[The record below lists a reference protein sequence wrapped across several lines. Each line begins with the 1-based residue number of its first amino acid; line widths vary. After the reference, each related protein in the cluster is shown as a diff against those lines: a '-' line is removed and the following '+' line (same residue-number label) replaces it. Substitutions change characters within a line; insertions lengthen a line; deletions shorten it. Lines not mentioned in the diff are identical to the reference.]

1 MFDLSD
7 MKHTFAFLNPF
18 IPFRTLA
25 MLAFLFLTF
34 GLGACQKDTPP
45 TDPDVTVV
53 GSNADTLELQSS
65 PLRYLAL
72 GDSYTIGESVPEAE
86 RWPNQLVDSLRARN
100 AGTVWNDA
108 AIVATTGWTT
118 TNLSNGMDAA
128 QVDTVPWD
136 LVSLL
141 IGVNNQ
147 YQGLPVDD
155 YANEFGALLDRAVSL
170 TGGRAERVFVV
181 SIPDYGY
188 TPFGASNQSSIS
200 AALQTFNDTC
210 FARAQAE
217 GIAHFNITPIS
228 QQHPE
233 IPGLVAP
240 DGLHPSGLQYSLWV
254 ESFVEGVQDLVE

>member
-1 MFDLSD
+1 
-7 MKHTFAFLNPF
+7 MKSTTAFQNPRK
-18 IPFRTLA
+18 PFRALA
-25 MLAFLFLTF
+25 MLASLFIAF

-45 TDPDVTVV
+45 TEPDVTVV
-53 GSNADTLELQSS
+53 GYDADTLVLQGNKM
-65 PLRYLAL
+65 RYLAL
-72 GDSYTIGESVPEAE
+72 GDSYTIGESVPAAE

-100 AGTVWNDA
+100 AATVWNDA

-118 TNLSNGMDAA
+118 ANLSNGMDAA
-128 QVDTVPWD
+128 QVDTATWD

-155 YANEFGALLDRAVSL
+155 YANEFSALLDRAVSL
-170 TGGRAERVFVV
+170 TGGRSDRVFVV

-210 FARAQAE
+210 LAQTQAA

-228 QQHPE
+228 QQHPDT
-233 IPGLVAP
+233 PGLVAP
-240 DGLHPSGLQYSLWV
+240 DSLHPSGLQYSLWV
-254 ESFVEGVQDLVE
+254 ESFVEGVQELVE

>member
-1 MFDLSD
+1 
-7 MKHTFAFLNPF
+7 MKHSTAFQNPCK
-18 IPFRTLA
+18 PFRALA
-25 MLAFLFLTF
+25 MLASLFIAF
-34 GLGACQKDTPP
+34 GLGACQKDDPP
-45 TDPDVTVV
+45 SEPDHTVV
-53 GSNADTLELQSS
+53 GRRPTHLNAKHRN
-65 PLRYLAL
+65 RYLAL

-100 AGTVWNDA
+100 AATVWNDA

-118 TNLSNGMDAA
+118 ANLSNGMDAA
-128 QVDTVPWD
+128 QVDTATWD

-155 YANEFGALLDRAVSL
+155 YANEFSALLDRAVSL
-170 TGGRAERVFVV
+170 TGGRSDRVFVV

-210 FARAQAE
+210 LARTQAA

-228 QQHPE
+228 QQHPDT
-233 IPGLVAP
+233 PGLVAP

-254 ESFVEGVQDLVE
+254 ESFVEGVQELVE

>member
-1 MFDLSD
+1 
-7 MKHTFAFLNPF
+7 MKHTTAFQNPF
-18 IPFRTLA
+18 KLFRALTL
-25 MLAFLFLTF
+25 LASLLIAL

-45 TDPDVTVV
+45 SDPDVTEV
-53 GSNADTLELQSS
+53 GSDADTLELEDN
-65 PLRYLAL
+65 PVRYLAL

-86 RWPNQLVDSLRARN
+86 RWPNQLVDSLRAKN
-100 AGTVWNDA
+100 EGSVWNDA

-128 QVDTVPWD
+128 QVDTATWD

-147 YQGLPVDD
+147 YQDLPVDD
-155 YANEFGALLDRAVSL
+155 YANEFGALLDRAVTL
-170 TGGRAERVFVV
+170 TGGRADRVFVV

-210 FARAQAE
+210 LAQTQAA

-233 IPGLVAP
+233 TQGLVAP

-254 ESFVEGVQDLVE
+254 ESFVAGVQELMQ

>member
-1 MFDLSD
+1 
-7 MKHTFAFLNPF
+7 MKHSTAFQNPCK
-18 IPFRTLA
+18 PFRTLA
-25 MLAFLFLTF
+25 MLASLFITF

-45 TDPDVTVV
+45 SDPNPSVI
-53 GSNADTLELQSS
+53 GSNADTLELQGN
-65 PLRYLAL
+65 PMRYLAL

-128 QVDTVPWD
+128 QVDTAIWD

-147 YQGLPVDD
+147 YQGLPVED
-155 YANEFGALLDRAVSL
+155 YANEFGTLLDRAVSL
-170 TGGRAERVFVV
+170 TGGRADRVFVV

-210 FARAQAE
+210 LARTQAAD
-217 GIAHFNITPIS
+217 IAHFNITPIS
-228 QQHPE
+228 QQHPDT
-233 IPGLVAP
+233 PGLVAP

-254 ESFVEGVQDLVE
+254 ESFVEGVQELLE

>member
-1 MFDLSD
+1 MKPSTTSWIPCRPPETLSLLA
-7 MKHTFAFLNPF
+7 AF
-18 IPFRTLA
+18 
-25 MLAFLFLTF
+25 FLSL

-45 TDPDVTVV
+45 SPPDVTIAP
-53 GSNADTLELQSS
+53 SETDSLELQSNT
-65 PLRYLAL
+65 LRYLAL
-72 GDSYTIGESVPEAE
+72 GDSYSIGESVPEAE
-86 RWPNQLVDSLRARN
+86 RWPNQLVDSLRART
-100 AGTVWNDA
+100 AGISWNEA
-108 AIVATTGWTT
+108 EIVATTGWTT

-128 QVDTVPWD
+128 QVDTATWD

-147 YQGLPVDD
+147 YQGLSVEA
-155 YANEFGALLDRAVSL
+155 YAIQFDALLDRAVSL
-170 TGGRAERVFVV
+170 TGGRSDRVFVV

-210 FARAQAE
+210 LARTQAA

-233 IPGLVAP
+233 TPGLVAP

-254 ESFVEGVQDLVE
+254 DSFVEGVQELVD

>member
-1 MFDLSD
+1 
-7 MKHTFAFLNPF
+7 MKHSTAVQNPF
-18 IPFRTLA
+18 KPFRALTL
-25 MLAFLFLTF
+25 LASLFIAL
-34 GLGACQKDTPP
+34 GLGACQKDPP
-45 TDPDVTVV
+45 PSDPDVTVA
-53 GSNADTLELQSS
+53 GSNADTLELQGN
-65 PLRYLAL
+65 PVRYLAL
-72 GDSYTIGESVPEAE
+72 GDSYTVGESVPAAE

-100 AGTVWNDA
+100 ASTVWNEA

-118 TNLSNGMDAA
+118 ANLSNGMDAA
-128 QVDTVPWD
+128 QVDTAAWD

-147 YQGLPVDD
+147 YQGLSVED

-170 TGGRAERVFVV
+170 TGGRADRVFVV

-188 TPFGASNQSSIS
+188 TPFGASDQSSIS

-210 FARAQAE
+210 LARTQAA

-228 QQHPE
+228 QQHPDT
-233 IPGLVAP
+233 PGLVAP

-254 ESFVEGVQDLVE
+254 ESFVEGVRELVE

>member
-1 MFDLSD
+1 
-7 MKHTFAFLNPF
+7 MKHSTAFQNPCK
-18 IPFRTLA
+18 PFRTLA
-25 MLAFLFLTF
+25 MLASLFITF

-45 TDPDVTVV
+45 SDPDPTVV
-53 GSNADTLELQSS
+53 GSNADTLELQGNHV
-65 PLRYLAL
+65 RYLAL

-100 AGTVWNDA
+100 EGTVWSDA
-108 AIVATTGWTT
+108 EIVATTGWTT
-118 TNLSNGMDAA
+118 ANLSNGMDAA
-128 QVDTVPWD
+128 QVDTATWD

-147 YQGLPVDD
+147 YQGLSVED

-170 TGGRAERVFVV
+170 TGGRADRVFVV

-188 TPFGASNQSSIS
+188 TPFGASDQSSIS

-210 FARAQAE
+210 LARTQAA

-228 QQHPE
+228 QQHPDT
-233 IPGLVAP
+233 PGLVAP

-254 ESFVEGVQDLVE
+254 ESFVEGVRELVE